1 MEFVC
6 RVGTPDGRVTQ
17 QVREAADEGSVRSQ
31 LEKSGYHVFEVKPKG
46 INLSVSRIRGRKRI
60 KDQDLLIFNQELAG
74 LLRAGLPLL
83 QALDMLLER
92 DRGPEFTGLLRDV
105 RDRVKSGE
113 ELSEAFSAAGSG
125 MFPPLYTSTL
135 MAGERSGE
143 LEQVLRRFIRYQKL
157 VIGTRKRIVS
167 AFAYPTLLVFLSVA
181 MIVVMVVFVLP
192 SFEGFYESMQ
202 VELPLPTRVLLAIS
216 AFAQQR
222 GLWVVL
228 GAIAAVWLMRRWTTT
243 ETGATWRDR
252 LILRLPLAGG
262 IVHRFSLSEF
272 SRSLSTLLAGGLP
285 LLPSLEVA
293 TSSVGNAHLRRK
305 LQPMVPRVREGAA
318 LHEAM
323 DESGVATELAVDL
336 VRVGEATGALD
347 EMLAN
352 VSDFFDDEVETKV
365 QRFLALIEPIMLM
378 IMGIAVAL
386 LLLAMYMPLFSV
398 LGKVQ

>member
-17 QVREAADEGSVRSQ
+17 QDREAADERAARAQ
-31 LEKSGYHVFEVKPKG
+31 LEKTGYHVFEVKPKG
-46 INLSVSRIRGRKRI
+46 LSLPVSGIRRKKKV
-60 KDQDLLIFNQELAG
+60 KDQDLLVFNQEMAG

-92 DRGPEFTGLLRDV
+92 DRGPQFTELLRDV
-105 RDRVKSGE
+105 RDRVKAGE
-113 ELSEAFSAAGSG
+113 ELSEAFEAAGAG

-157 VIGTRKRIVS
+157 VIGTKKRIVS
-167 AFAYPTLLVFLSVA
+167 AFAYPTLLVFLSVV

-192 SFEGFYESMQ
+192 SFEGFYQSMD

-216 AFAQQR
+216 GFTQERGVWVFA
-222 GLWVVL
+222 GLVA
-228 GAIAAVWLMRRWTTT
+228 GIWLIRRWTAT
-243 ETGATWRDR
+243 ETGAAWRDR
-252 LILRLPLAGG
+252 MALRVPLAGG
-262 IVHRFSLSEF
+262 ILHRFSLSEF

-285 LLPSLEVA
+285 LVPSLEVA
-293 TSSVGNAHLRRK
+293 ASSVGNVHLRRK
-305 LQPMVPRVREGAA
+305 LKPMVPRVREGAA
-318 LHEAM
+318 LYEAM

-352 VSDFFDDEVETKV
+352 VSDFFDDEIETKV

-378 IMGIAVAL
+378 IMGVAVAL

>member
-17 QVREAADEGSVRSQ
+17 QVREASDEGAVRAH
-31 LEKSGYHVFEVKPKG
+31 LEKTGYHVFEVRPKG
-46 INLSVSRIRGRKRI
+46 INLSMTRIGRKKRV
-60 KDQDLLIFNQELAG
+60 KDQDLLIFNQEMAG

-92 DRGPEFTGLLRDV
+92 DRGPDFTGLLRDV
-105 RDRVKSGE
+105 RERVKSGE
-113 ELSEAFSAAGSG
+113 ELSEAFTASGAG

-143 LEQVLRRFIRYQKL
+143 LEQVLRRFIRYQQL
-157 VIGTRKRIVS
+157 VIGTKKRIVS
-167 AFAYPTLLVFLSVA
+167 AFAYPILLVALSLA

-192 SFEGFYESMQ
+192 SFQGFYQSME
-202 VELPLPTRVLLAIS
+202 VELPLPTRVLLGIS
-216 AFAQQR
+216 AFAQER
-222 GLWVVL
+222 GLWVFL
-228 GAIAAVWLMRRWTTT
+228 GLVAGVWLLRRWTAT
-243 ETGATWRDR
+243 ETGSAWRDR
-252 LILRLPLAGG
+252 LVLSLPLAGG
-262 IVHRFSLSEF
+262 ILHRFSLSEF

-285 LLPSLEVA
+285 LVPSLEVA
-293 TSSVGNAHLRRK
+293 TSSVGNAYLRRK
-305 LQPMVPRVREGAA
+305 LRPMVPRVREGAA

-323 DESGVATELAVDL
+323 DESGVATDLAVDL